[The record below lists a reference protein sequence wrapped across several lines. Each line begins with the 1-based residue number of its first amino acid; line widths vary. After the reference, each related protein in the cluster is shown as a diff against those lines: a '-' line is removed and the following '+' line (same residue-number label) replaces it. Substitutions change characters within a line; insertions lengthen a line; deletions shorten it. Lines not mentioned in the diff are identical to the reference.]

1 MWFTTAQHS
10 EETTWSSLHYSLC
23 IVTPQGNC
31 QHGDR
36 EQGGKIKKK
45 KKNVKSPNLQRALR
59 VFLQSRFLLQDP
71 NLPLLPRETIT
82 ATQPEPEHKRE
93 REREKPAEPKLN
105 SPSGWFAGEI
115 QREKEALDI

>member
-1 MWFTTAQHS
+1 MWFITTQHS

-45 KKNVKSPNLQRALR
+45 KK
-59 VFLQSRFLLQDP
+59 
-71 NLPLLPRETIT
+71 
-82 ATQPEPEHKRE
+82 E
-93 REREKPAEPKLN
+93 RQIPKLAKGTA
-105 SPSGWFAGEI
+105 SFLTI
-115 QREKEALDI
+115 QVSITGSKPPPPPPRDDHSHST